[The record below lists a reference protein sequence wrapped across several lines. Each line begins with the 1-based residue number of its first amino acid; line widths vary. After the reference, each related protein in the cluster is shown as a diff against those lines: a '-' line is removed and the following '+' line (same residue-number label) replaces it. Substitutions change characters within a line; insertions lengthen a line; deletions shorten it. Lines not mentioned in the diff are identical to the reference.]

1 MSNII
6 DTTLN
11 IIDQN
16 KLNAETGIYNCIPC
30 PLPTFSKDFVGLEQK
45 RLGVITGSDKS
56 SKTQFTNFLGV
67 FTVLDYIKKNPKID
81 AKILYFALEE
91 SEDMIVSRYILYL
104 LKIKYGI
111 ICNYR
116 ELMSITSTI
125 GSNIYN
131 IVKSQ
136 QMREELDFFNQH
148 VHISKTDD
156 VEKIL
161 TKCKAFAENNGKYDS
176 NNNYIPDNPG
186 LYKIVIIDHVS
197 LIAPLYGKSLYES
210 IKTLFHRL
218 ITFRDAYNFTFL
230 VVQQQSATGESLEA
244 KKADEV
250 MPTKAT
256 LADYRSSSNDV
267 NFMIGIFNPT
277 KVSKDQ
283 CYGYVIREGNQE
295 VLGDNARFIKMMVQR
310 QGPSGG
316 KIGLYTD
323 GPNAYFE
330 ELPSIRDT
338 ENLGKL
344 YAKMRA
350 EKAPKTNKSNNPQ
363 IGQSRFA
370 FMARLLRSVSLTKNR
385 KSYSVNWDLPNM
397 PEVIEVDNNFLM
409 RKNCLSQNPCKLCW
423 FMDKCSSN
431 IPCCPTTFW
440 DPVDLEDIQKVYG
453 KDIEIK
459 DFTITKDNQLV
470 RTTYL
475 KEHGNKKKSNNKKTE
490 DAIGFK
496 FSDKDPNV
504 EQCKSGS

>member
-1 MSNII
+1 MTNVI
-6 DTTLN
+6 DLTLQA
-11 IIDQN
+11 IEQN
-16 KLNAETGIYNCIPC
+16 KINAETGVYNCIPC
-30 PLPTFSKDFVGLEQK
+30 PLPTFAQEFVGLEQK

-67 FTVLDYIKKNPKID
+67 FTVLDYIRKNKQVD

-91 SEDMIVSRYILYL
+91 SEDMIVARYILYL
-104 LKIKYGI
+104 LKIRHNI

-116 ELMSITSTI
+116 ELMSISSTI
-125 GSNIYN
+125 NPNIYS

-136 QMREELDFFNQH
+136 QMRQELEFFNDH
-148 VHISKTDD
+148 VVIKKTDD
-156 VEKIL
+156 IEKML
-161 TKCKAFAENNGKYDS
+161 KLCKAFAENNGKYDS

-197 LIAPLYGKSLYES
+197 LVSPLPGKSLFET

-277 KVSKDQ
+277 KVSKDTFG
-283 CYGYVIREGNQE
+283 GYIIKEGSQP

-316 KIGLYTD
+316 QIGLYTD

-330 ELPSIRDT
+330 ELPPARGDD
-338 ENLGKL
+338 EALGKL
-344 YAKMRA
+344 YARMRL
-350 EKAPKTNKSNNPQ
+350 EKAPKPRGKQPQ
-363 IGQSRFA
+363 QGQTKFA
-370 FMARLLRSVSLTKNR
+370 FMARILNSIKLTKT
-385 KSYSVNWDLPNM
+385 KKVYSIDWEKNKLP
-397 PEVIEVDNNFLM
+397 EIIEVDGNFLG
-409 RKNCLSQNPCKLCW
+409 RGISTNQNPCKFCW
-423 FMDKCSSN
+423 FTDKCSGN
-431 IPCCPTTFW
+431 IPCTPTTFW
-440 DPVDLEDIQKVYG
+440 EPVDLQDLQDAFG
-453 KDIEIK
+453 KDIEIEGYA
-459 DFTITKDNQLV
+459 ITSDNQLIK
-470 RTTYL
+470 RTELNNGKQQST
-475 KEHGNKKKSNNKKTE
+475 KTRKKAVGFELSSQKSE
-490 DAIGFK
+490 
-496 FSDKDPNV
+496 
-504 EQCKSGS
+504 